1 MGHVFTEYYDAKKTA
16 IDPIKA
22 RITSTR
28 NYFTTAST
36 GYSDKIDAVGTSFT
50 NIVNAL
56 QSVISSIVDPNYGMV
71 AGMNC
76 LVLG

>member
-1 MGHVFTEYYDAKKTA
+1 MGHVFTEYYAVKKSK

-22 RITSTR
+22 SITSTR
-28 NYFTTAST
+28 NSFTTTST
-36 GYSDKIDAVGTSFT
+36 GYSDRIDAVGTSFT

>member
-1 MGHVFTEYYDAKKTA
+1 MGHVFNEYYDAKKTA

-36 GYSDKIDAVGTSFT
+36 GYSHRIDAVGTSFG
-50 NIVNAL
+50 NIVDVL
-56 QSVISSIVDPNYGMV
+56 KIVISSIVDPNYGMV

>member
-28 NYFTTAST
+28 NSFTTAST
-36 GYSDKIDAVGTSFT
+36 GYSDRIDVVGTSFT

-56 QSVISSIVDPNYGMV
+56 
-71 AGMNC
+71 
-76 LVLG
+76 